1 MLGLDLNTMAKG
13 WMIKL
18 KAKPAILFYIIC
30 ITQTKAHCKQWNK
43 KEISDINKMTLL
55 WIQIVVLRIDQSAAA
70 FLPSISFI
78 FWCYLPS
85 SCSYQFISPHI
96 SPSSLLSSQIYL
108 SKCVYLCV
116 YVCVCLCVCV
126 CLHAPFVQEN
136 VSMWSMVRGKYVCFI
151 NCSSETEKWQ
161 TVAVN
166 ECVYPSVSSCA
177 CADTFCFSADQVVS
191 LSKYLLPSRSVSWSN
206 LQPEGPFSVKNQ
218 KSGLLGRVMVGGSK
232 PQWLEP
238 SIDGQ
243 QEGSH
248 PGNYQRDVL
257 VTNTG
262 EWKRQRDF

>member
-1 MLGLDLNTMAKG
+1 MLSPFIMQLSV
-13 WMIKL
+13 
-18 KAKPAILFYIIC
+18 Y
-30 ITQTKAHCKQWNK
+30 
-43 KEISDINKMTLL
+43 
-55 WIQIVVLRIDQSAAA
+55 
-70 FLPSISFI
+70 FLPHFTLITPLQPN
-78 FWCYLPS
+78 LPVKM
-85 SCSYQFISPHI
+85 CV
-96 SPSSLLSSQIYL
+96 SLCI
-108 SKCVYLCV
+108 
-116 YVCVCLCVCV
+116 CLCLCV

-136 VSMWSMVRGKYVCFI
+136 ISIWSMVRGKYVCFI

-161 TVAVN
+161 TAAVN

-191 LSKYLLPSRSVSWSN
+191 LSKYLLPPRSVSWSN
-206 LQPEGPFSVKNQ
+206 LQPEGPFSGKNQ